1 MNKILLSLLLSCLF
15 LPAAA
20 QLNGDGY
27 YRVKNFKSERYI
39 VLIDNKSKGGNIS
52 TTTYDLDAMM
62 SVKPFSKIDSDAGS
76 VVYIENK
83 GGNQYNIISQGTD
96 AYQSV
101 GRLLTLTT
109 ASASQQTYFA
119 SATESGVTVYL
130 YDEQYQG
137 SVGRLSTSSST
148 GG

>member
-62 SVKPFSKIDSDAGS
+62 SVKP
-76 VVYIENK
+76 EP
-83 GGNQYNIISQGTD
+83 
-96 AYQSV
+96 
-101 GRLLTLTT
+101 
-109 ASASQQTYFA
+109 
-119 SATESGVTVYL
+119 
-130 YDEQYQG
+130 
-137 SVGRLSTSSST
+137 
-148 GG
+148 